1 MEHETQMEEGVSRR
15 KFLKLSGL
23 FGLALGALSL
33 PSLSWGQATEVT
45 GETADDDKRLA
56 HKRRT
61 KKTRARKRSKAHA
74 AHGTHKRPKQTAETG
89 QTEA

>member
-61 KKTRARKRSKAHA
+61 KKTKARKRSKTHA
-74 AHGTHKRPKQTAETG
+74 APSTPK
-89 QTEA
+89 